1 MHRLPIPR
9 FSLRVAVMTLMG
21 VAALVQTGCG
31 ALPDMSPFTQS
42 TAKLTSAVRSVGT
55 TSVQEVLLAADAALP
70 PNRDKLKAE
79 AAKLETNWNKIVI
92 SLEAAH
98 EYAQSLQAVT
108 DAASQ
113 AAASMQ
119 EVTNAATQLADTM
132 GVPIGAGAAAGAIAR
147 AIQLAYTHIANTKG
161 RKTLKEAM
169 ADLAPAIDKIADVLD
184 ASLAALD
191 QAVESAGQIQLN
203 ALSSNISTSLGYRQT
218 LVEARHKLY
227 EISWVALTTAQKTQ
241 LIELKA
247 AIAETDDWYEPYVK
261 ERDATSAR
269 RATLRRSVGAIQRGV
284 REWAQ
289 VHTDIRAALERG
301 GGLDT
306 TALIETIAEI
316 RELVNEVRD
325 R

>member
-1 MHRLPIPR
+1 MHRLTMPR

-31 ALPDMSPFTQS
+31 ALPDMSQFTQS

-55 TSVQEVLLAADAALP
+55 MSVQEVLLAADAALP
-70 PNRDKLKAE
+70 ENRDKLKAE
-79 AAKLETNWNKIVI
+79 AAKLGANWNKIVI
-92 SLEAAH
+92 SLEAAQQ
-98 EYAQSLQAVT
+98 YAQSLQAVT

-113 AAASMQ
+113 GAASVR
-119 EVTNAATQLADTM
+119 EVTSAATQLADTM
-132 GVPIGAGAAAGAIAR
+132 GVQFGKGADVAGR
-147 AIQLAYTHIANTKG
+147 AIQLAFAHIANAKG

-169 ADLAPAIDKIADVLD
+169 ADLAPAIDKTAEALD
-184 ASLAALD
+184 AGLTALD
-191 QAVESAGQIQLN
+191 MLVESAGQIQLN
-203 ALSSNISTSLGYRQT
+203 ALKSNISTGLGYRQA
-218 LVEARHKLY
+218 LVKARHKLY
-227 EISWVALTTAQKTQ
+227 ETPWVALTPAQKTQ
-241 LIELKA
+241 LIELKV

-269 RATLRRSVGAIQRGV
+269 RSTLRQSVGAIQRGV

-306 TALIETIAEI
+306 TALIETIAEM